1 MKKLLLFLTF
11 TVVFSAYAEVLKE
24 IPYYDKNAPA
34 QGNVEYRNQRCKL
47 NLSTPDGVKN
57 FPTII
62 HFHGGGLSSGGSRPG
77 KFPFQFDR
85 SKIGVVGVNYRL
97 SGKGGKCPDYI
108 YDAAAAVAW
117 VVKNIAKH
125 GGDPKKVYV
134 TGHSAGGYLTAMIA
148 LDKKYLNTFGIE
160 PEQIAGYF
168 PVSGQMTT
176 HFRILHERREK
187 DPSVPK
193 FMVDEYA
200 PVYHA
205 KKGVPYIVFFV
216 GDGKYDYPARV
227 EENAL
232 LYARLTRIYQNENV
246 KFVSIP
252 LGTHSSCGPPSRAM
266 IDRMVT
272 TGKML

>member
-1 MKKLLLFLTF
+1 MKKLSAILLLAAAFC
-11 TVVFSAYAEVLKE
+11 VSAEVLQD
-24 IPYYDKNAPA
+24 IPYYEKDAPA
-34 QGNVEYRNQRCKL
+34 QGNVEYRTQRCKL
-47 NLSTPDGVKN
+47 NLSIPDGVKN
-57 FPTII
+57 FPSIVY
-62 HFHGGGLSSGGSRPG
+62 FHGGGLTGGGANPRQ
-77 KFPFQFDR
+77 FPTHFDL
-85 SKIGVVGVNYRL
+85 SKVAVARVSYRL
-97 SGKGGKCPDYI
+97 SGKGGACPDYI

-117 VVKNIAKH
+117 VFKNIAKY

-134 TGHSAGGYLTAMIA
+134 TGHSAGGYLTAMVA
-148 LDKKYLNTFGIE
+148 LDKKYLNTFGVE

-176 HFRILHERREK
+176 HFRILAERREK
-187 DPSVPK
+187 AASTPQ
-193 FMVDEYA
+193 FMIDEYA

-205 KKGVPYIVFFV
+205 KKGVPYMVFFV
-216 GDGKYDYPARV
+216 GDSQFDYPARV

-232 LYARLTRIYQNENV
+232 IHARLTRIYKNENV
-246 KFVSIP
+246 KFVSIS

>member
-1 MKKLLLFLTF
+1 MKKLSAVLF
-11 TVVFSAYAEVLKE
+11 FSAAFCVSAEVLPD
-24 IPYYDKNAPA
+24 IPYYEKGAPA

-47 NLSTPDGVKN
+47 HLSTPDGVKN
-57 FPTII
+57 FPTIVY
-62 HFHGGGLSSGGSRPG
+62 FHGGGLSAGSARAD
-77 KFPFQFDR
+77 KFPAHFDR
-85 SKIGVVGVNYRL
+85 SKTAVAIANYRL

-117 VVKNIAKH
+117 VVKNIAKY

-134 TGHSAGGYLTAMIA
+134 SGHSAGGYLTAMVA
-148 LDKKYLNTFGIE
+148 LDKKYLNTFGVE

-176 HFRILHERREK
+176 HFRILAERRET
-187 DPSVPK
+187 DPSTPK

-200 PVYHA
+200 PVYHT
-205 KKGVPYIVFFV
+205 KKGVPYMVFFV
-216 GDGKYDYPARV
+216 GDGKFDYPARV

-232 LYARLTRIYQNENV
+232 LHARLTRIFGNENV
-246 KFVSIP
+246 KIVSIP
-252 LGTHSSCGPPSRAM
+252 FGTHSSCGPPSRAM